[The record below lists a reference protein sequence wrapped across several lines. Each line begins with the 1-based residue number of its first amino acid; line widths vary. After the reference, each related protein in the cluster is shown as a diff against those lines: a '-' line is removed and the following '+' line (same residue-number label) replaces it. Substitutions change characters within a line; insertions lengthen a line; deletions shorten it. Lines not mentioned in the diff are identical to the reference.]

1 MRGQQSVRIHKKQN
15 VSLSNFSSLVS
26 PFAGKPAWN
35 NPAPV
40 RLCYLYGFVFRP
52 CVRNNNLHIFEFL
65 RVQRSQQLGKVFFF
79 VERWYDN
86 AYHACFSR
94 TNNTWRVIECLVSFL
109 HATLSES
116 FLKISSHS
124 STRL

>member
-1 MRGQQSVRIHKKQN
+1 MRGEQSIRVNKEQH
-15 VSLSNFSSLVS
+15 VPFCGPGSLVPS
-26 PFAGKPAWN
+26 LAWQPARGN
-35 NPAPV
+35 FAPV

-65 RVQRSQQLGKVFFF
+65 RVQRFQQLGKVFFF